1 MSEAAWRR
9 AGREDLPALEAYL
22 RSREPEA
29 AGFIGRLLRD
39 GRLRLPNPLR
49 GAVYVLEEAG
59 GEALGGALLASPTR
73 AVFPLLDGA
82 RGSAEGRTEGS
93 ARGAAGGRHAGG
105 ASAASADSDRGLA
118 DLLLCR
124 GYEPVSIVGLAAEV
138 ERLEAAL
145 GLMPLVP
152 VSYRLMARP
161 ASAGA
166 ASSASPRPAA
176 ETRAR
181 DSRHSAAEAGPAAAP
196 PSPASPRPSPAARAD
211 AGPPTGACRTR
222 LAGPADLDELYP
234 LQEAYEKEEVLT
246 LIHRFEPAAT
256 RAALARSLEERI
268 VVAAEV
274 GGFLVGKAGTNARA
288 FGLDQVGG
296 VYVAPPYRG
305 RGIGRALME
314 DLLGRLASEGR
325 GASLFVKTHNEPARG
340 LYSSLGFEDLADFR
354 ADYFAS

>member
-9 AGREDLPALEAYL
+9 AGREDLPVLEAYL

-49 GAVYVLEEAG
+49 GAVYVLKEAG
-59 GEALGGALLASPTR
+59 GEALCGALLASPTR

-93 ARGAAGGRHAGG
+93 ARGAAAVRPAGG
-105 ASAASADSDRGLA
+105 ASAVRAVSDLGLA
-118 DLLLCR
+118 RLLLDR

-145 GLMPLVP
+145 GLLPLVP

-161 ASAGA
+161 ASPSAEA
-166 ASSASPRPAA
+166 AS
-176 ETRAR
+176 
-181 DSRHSAAEAGPAAAP
+181 AP
-196 PSPASPRPSPAARAD
+196 PY
-211 AGPPTGACRTR
+211 GACRTR